1 MERFVKIVNSWTLLT
16 IFVELSILDVWQ
28 RSEYAYVWRLKC
40 YANFRKQSGFLIL
53 FKAALCQHLFVQ
65 SQQKIYQSYA
75 WNMFQ
80 ANIKDTRM
88 TSQRQ

>member
-1 MERFVKIVNSWTLLT
+1 MEGFVKIVDSWKLLT

-28 RSEYAYVWRLKC
+28 RSKYAYVWRLKC
-40 YANFRKQSGFLIL
+40 YANFRKQSGFLI
-53 FKAALCQHLFVQ
+53 FVQ
-65 SQQKIYQSYA
+65 SQQKKYQSYV

-88 TSQRQ
+88 TSRRQ